1 MAAHAEAGSRGADA
15 LCLMFLLVLALGGCA
30 RLPVNV
36 ERPASAA
43 LDNAAVTKLG
53 QLVMA
58 STPDPELSG
67 FRLLPLP
74 AFSLDAR
81 IELARRAERSL
92 DVQYY
97 LIQNDVTG
105 RILLRAL
112 RDAALRGVRVRILV
126 DDLYTAQSEA
136 LLRALAAHPQI
147 EVRLF
152 NPFPA
157 GRGSLAT
164 RLAAS
169 LFEFDRVNRRM
180 HNKLFIADNAMAVA
194 GGRNMADAYFQRDSL
209 ANFIDMDVLAAGPVV
224 ARLSSFF
231 DVFWN
236 SPQVYPIESLV
247 PSDAPDAVLRARFDA
262 MTSPITTPAPAAPD
276 SEDRLGHNALSRD
289 LAMRADLISLT
300 WSHAE
305 AFSDLPSKVLSTAAA
320 GEPLTDAAHDTV
332 LFNVRQLVRAAQDE
346 VFETM
351 PYLIPGPEGMRS
363 IRLLRERGV
372 RFNIVTNSLAASDE
386 PLVHSGYRRYRV
398 ELLRL
403 GVELYE
409 LSPRR
414 TANAAGFG
422 TLGSVGGRLH
432 GKLAVVDGKSVFV
445 GSMNFDPRS
454 DARNTELGLIISSTA
469 IAQQMRA
476 LIVGLEREG
485 AYRVQLNA
493 DDQRLEWLEPENDVG
508 EPGPIIHRE
517 EPEADPWTRWKLEL
531 LAPLIPESLL

>member
-1 MAAHAEAGSRGADA
+1 MAARAEAGSRGAGA
-15 LCLMFLLVLALGGCA
+15 LCLMFLLVLALSGCA

-43 LDNAAVTKLG
+43 FDEPAATGLG
-53 QLVMA
+53 QLAMA
-58 STPDPELSG
+58 SSPDPELSG

-81 IELARRAERSL
+81 MELARRAERSL
-92 DVQYY
+92 DIQYY
-97 LIQNDVTG
+97 LIQNDATG
-105 RILLRAL
+105 RCLLRAL

-136 LLRALAAHPQI
+136 LLRALAAHSRI

-157 GRGSLAT
+157 GRSSLYT
-164 RLAAS
+164 RVAAS
-169 LFEFDRVNRRM
+169 LLDFDRIDRRM
-180 HNKLFIADNAMAVA
+180 HNKLFVADNAMAVA
-194 GGRNMADAYFQRDSL
+194 GGRNMADSYFQRDSL

-231 DVFWN
+231 DLFWN

-247 PSDAPDAVLRARFDA
+247 PSDVPDAALRERFET
-262 MTSPITTPAPAAPD
+262 MTSPITTPTPEAAD
-276 SEDRLGHNALSRD
+276 SEDLLGYSALGHD
-289 LAMRADLISLT
+289 LAARPDFVALT
-300 WSHAE
+300 WSRAE
-305 AFSDLPSKVLSTAAA
+305 AFSDPPGKVLSSAAA
-320 GEPLTDAAHDTV
+320 GEPLTDAARDTV
-332 LFNVRQLVRAAQDE
+332 LFNVRRLVRAAKDE

-351 PYLIPGPEGMRS
+351 PYLIPGREGMQS
-363 IRLLRERGV
+363 IRLLRERNV
-372 RFNIVTNSLAASDE
+372 RFSIVTNSLAASDE
-386 PLVHSGYRRYRV
+386 PLVHSGYRRYRR
-398 ELLRL
+398 ELLSL

-414 TANAAGFG
+414 TANAVRFG

-432 GKLAVVDGKSVFV
+432 GKLAVVDRKAVFV

-454 DARNTELGLIISSTA
+454 DARNTELGLIIFSPA
-469 IAQQMRA
+469 IARQVQG
-476 LIVGLEREG
+476 LITGLEREG
-485 AYRVQLNA
+485 AYRVRLNPI
-493 DDQRLEWLEPENDVG
+493 DQSLEWVEPMRDVENMAPVVHRAEPEVDF
-508 EPGPIIHRE
+508 
-517 EPEADPWTRWKLEL
+517 WTRWKLEL